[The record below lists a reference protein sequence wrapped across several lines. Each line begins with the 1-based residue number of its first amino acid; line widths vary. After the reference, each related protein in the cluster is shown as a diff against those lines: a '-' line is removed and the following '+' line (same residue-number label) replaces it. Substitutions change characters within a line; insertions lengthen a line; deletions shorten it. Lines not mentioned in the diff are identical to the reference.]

1 MGRTAAN
8 YLVGGAL
15 AAAASLALAV
25 PPVLDA
31 DPASARGFT
40 AARVAPSADTGVTF
54 EILPASPTPTPTQP
68 APPTPT
74 PTQPAPPTPTPTQ
87 PAPPTTAPPQ
97 PTPSHGQLPV
107 TGSGG
112 STLLLI
118 GLGVILLIV
127 GGLAA
132 SRRRRV

>member
-74 PTQPAPPTPTPTQ
+74 PTQPAPPT
-87 PAPPTTAPPQ
+87 TAPPQ

-112 STLLLI
+112 STLLLL